1 MLWTIAQTTP
11 APITPAAAPGAEAI
25 PATPAVSAAPA
36 VPGVAPTDATNTTQ
50 APGGTST
57 APPKTDAPW
66 WAANPMIPMILII
79 AVMYFFLFRSKK
91 TQQKKLASMLD
102 NLKKGDRVQ
111 TIGGIRGAVVEARE
125 DEVVIKVDESSNA
138 KITFARSA
146 IHKVLEEE
154 KK

>member
-1 MLWTIAQTTP
+1 MLWMIAQTATTGPSDGKTP
-11 APITPAAAPGAEAI
+11 
-25 PATPAVSAAPA
+25 
-36 VPGVAPTDATNTTQ
+36 
-50 APGGTST
+50 
-57 APPKTDAPW
+57 APW
-66 WAANPMIPMILII
+66 WAGNPMVPMILII

>member
-1 MLWTIAQTTP
+1 MNILWMIAQT
-11 APITPAAAPGAEAI
+11 
-25 PATPAVSAAPA
+25 ATTGPS
-36 VPGVAPTDATNTTQ
+36 TD
-50 APGGTST
+50 
-57 APPKTDAPW
+57 KTKGPW
-66 WAANPMIPMILII
+66 WAMDGNPMIPMILII

>member
-1 MLWTIAQTTP
+1 MLWTIAQT
-11 APITPAAAPGAEAI
+11 PAAPTA
-25 PATPAVSAAPA
+25 PATPAAPAAPA
-36 VPGVAPTDATNTTQ
+36 EAPVTAVPVTGAPVTA
-50 APGGTST
+50 APGGTT
-57 APPKTDAPW
+57 PAAPKEPAPG
-66 WAANPMIPMILII
+66 WASSPLVPMILII

-91 TQQKKLASMLD
+91 KQQKKLASMLD
-102 NLKKGDRVQ
+102 SLKKGDRVQ

>member
-1 MLWTIAQTTP
+1 MFWMI
-11 APITPAAAPGAEAI
+11 AEA
-25 PATPAVSAAPA
+25 ATTSPSD
-36 VPGVAPTDATNTTQ
+36 GKTQ
-50 APGGTST
+50 
-57 APPKTDAPW
+57 APW
-66 WAANPMIPMILII
+66 WASNPMIPMILII

-91 TQQKKLASMLD
+91 TQQKKLDDLL
-102 NLKKGDRVQ
+102 NNVKKGDRVQ